1 MLGIGTILP
10 VPDLA
15 SLIHPSTTAVVT
27 MECQRGVVG
36 DLATFPALRDAV
48 LESGSI
54 EAMTAVVGAARRAG
68 ATVVHALAH
77 FRPDRLGSSTNAPLL
92 AYAATIPGQLEE
104 GSPAAE
110 LIPELG
116 PEASD
121 VSSARRHGV
130 SPFIGTDLDAIL
142 RSRGVTTVVAV
153 GVSLNVG
160 ILGLCIEAVNLGYR
174 VVVPTDATV
183 AVPPS
188 YADAVLANTISQLAT
203 LTDSAAVVGSWNAV
217 TRPGAD

>member
-1 MLGIGTILP
+1 M
-10 VPDLA
+10 PDLSA
-15 SLIHPSTTAVVT
+15 LIDPTSTAVAT

-48 LESGSI
+48 AETGAVAS
-54 EAMTAVVGAARRAG
+54 MVAVVDAARAAG
-68 ATVVHALAH
+68 VPVVHALAW
-77 FRPDRLGSSTNAPLL
+77 FRADRLGSFTNAPLL

-104 GSPAAE
+104 GSPSAQ

-116 PEASD
+116 PATD
-121 VSSARRHGV
+121 DIASARRHGV
-130 SPFIGTDLDAIL
+130 SPFTGTDLDAIL
-142 RSRGVTTVVAV
+142 RSRGVRTVVAV

-160 ILGLCIEAVNLGYR
+160 IVGLCIEAVNLGYR

-188 YADAVLANTISQLAT
+188 YGPAVLANTLAQLAT
-203 LTDSAAVVGSWNAV
+203 LTDSAAIVSAWATG
-217 TRPGAD
+217 R